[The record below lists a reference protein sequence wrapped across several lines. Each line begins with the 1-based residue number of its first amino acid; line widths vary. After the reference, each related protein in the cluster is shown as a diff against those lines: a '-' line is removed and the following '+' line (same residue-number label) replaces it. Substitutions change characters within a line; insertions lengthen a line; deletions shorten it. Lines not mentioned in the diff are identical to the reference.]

1 MFRGQEV
8 PERATHYVFHPDGD
22 IGFICM
28 NFDGTEWVCCNL
40 SLFGVE
46 LIPLY
51 NTKFWEY
58 NHLMEKLP
66 NQESNNQ
73 HSKNEQE
80 KNMKEFDPN
89 DLQTGM
95 VLEFENGRLALVL
108 RNFGKH
114 SSDVIRYLTGRDG
127 YDPLSS
133 IIMPEFGTRYNGTIV
148 KVYHVHIGCV
158 FTNNPL
164 ELAELIWKREEKTS
178 EQLAYEQLQAQI
190 ADEEMRHNESMKAL
204 REQAEKLKPKGSL

>member
-1 MFRGQEV
+1 MTYYWEV
-8 PERATHYVFHPDGD
+8 
-22 IGFICM
+22 
-28 NFDGTEWVCCNL
+28 
-40 SLFGVE
+40 
-46 LIPLY
+46 
-51 NTKFWEY
+51 TKSRSKP
-58 NHLMEKLP
+58 MP

-73 HSKNEQE
+73 QLSTKQE
-80 KNMKEFDPN
+80 NNMKEFDPN

-114 SSDVIRYLTGRDG
+114 SSDVIRYLTGRVG
-127 YDPLSS
+127 YDLLSS
-133 IIMPEFGTRYNGTIV
+133 IIMPEFRTRYNGTIV
-148 KVYHVHIGCV
+148 KVYHVHINCV